1 MSLSASNSICD
12 VRRQSEVPSPQEL
25 KEFIQ
30 GGELMPSLLNKQRD
44 SSHHRSW
51 RRGYK
56 NLFGISV
63 SFMVLYGVFLG
74 VISLQS
80 SLNDAEGLGLASLSA
95 LYAVYII
102 SGLFSSSITRLC
114 GTKYTLIICYIVMTV
129 YTVSNCYPHWYT
141 LIPGSVLLGI
151 IYAPL
156 WAALYVHVT
165 TIAIQYATAV
175 EEKQSYLV
183 ALFTG
188 IFTMFYKIA
197 YIPMNMVSSVILLNG
212 REGNTSIIDTSL
224 GDICNNTEAANLDQL
239 YIYILLSVYVIFD
252 IVAIVILI
260 SFVDNLGTD
269 TKFLSLTR
277 MFKLYVKKPF
287 VATLKMMLNWKLILV
302 IPMIILDGFIASF
315 SLGHLAKVSFTCV

>member
-1 MSLSASNSICD
+1 MSLSTSNSICD
-12 VRRQSEVPSPQEL
+12 IRRQSEVPSPQEL
-25 KEFIQ
+25 KDFIQ
-30 GGELMPSLLNKQRD
+30 GGELRPSLLNKQRD
-44 SSHHRSW
+44 SSHHLSCRW
-51 RRGYK
+51 GYK

-95 LYAVYII
+95 LNAVYII
-102 SGLFSSSITRLC
+102 SGLFSSSITRLF

-129 YTVSNCYPHWYT
+129 YTISNYYPQWYT
-141 LIPGSVLLGI
+141 LIPGSVFVGI

-175 EEKQSYLV
+175 EENQSYLV

-188 IFTMFYKIA
+188 VFTMFYKIA
-197 YIPMNMVSSVILLNG
+197 YIPVNIVSSVILFNG
-212 REGNTSIIDTSL
+212 REGNASIIDTSL
-224 GDICNNTEAANLDQL
+224 GNICNNTEAANLDRL
-239 YIYILLSVYVIFD
+239 YLYILLSVYVVFD
-252 IVAIVILI
+252 IVAIVLLI
-260 SFVDNLGTD
+260 SFADHLGTD

-277 MFKLYVKKPF
+277 MFELYVKKPF
-287 VATLKMMLNWKLILV
+287 VATLKMMLKWKLILV
-302 IPMIILDGFIASF
+302 IPMITLDGFIISF
-315 SLGHLAKVSFTCV
+315 SLGQFAKVSFTSV